1 MMKNGGTP
9 AAGGRR
15 KNVPEGFAKKAP
27 VFSGEKEWMERNDK
41 ELENEEMQRKAEKG
55 GEMRNDL
62 TEPELSG
69 LSQGGL
75 MKRLAE
81 AEYPEKILESAQPF
95 MELMSRYRCAMME
108 VETKL
113 RVLDEEFSMTY
124 DRNPFETIKSRLKRP
139 VSIIAVSYTHLSFAA
154 AMHSSSVASR
164 RP

>member
-1 MMKNGGTP
+1 M
-9 AAGGRR
+9 
-15 KNVPEGFAKKAP
+15 PEGFAKKAP

-139 VSIIAVSYTHLSFAA
+139 VSIIEKMKRRGYRSAVSQFP
-154 AMHSSSVASR
+154 R
-164 RP
+164 Q

>member
-1 MMKNGGTP
+1 MC
-9 AAGGRR
+9 R
-15 KNVPEGFAKKAP
+15 KAFAKKAP

-41 ELENEEMQRKAEKG
+41 ELENEEMRRKAGKG

-95 MELMSRYRCAMME
+95 MELMSR
-108 VETKL
+108 
-113 RVLDEEFSMTY
+113 
-124 DRNPFETIKSRLKRP
+124 
-139 VSIIAVSYTHLSFAA
+139 
-154 AMHSSSVASR
+154 
-164 RP
+164 